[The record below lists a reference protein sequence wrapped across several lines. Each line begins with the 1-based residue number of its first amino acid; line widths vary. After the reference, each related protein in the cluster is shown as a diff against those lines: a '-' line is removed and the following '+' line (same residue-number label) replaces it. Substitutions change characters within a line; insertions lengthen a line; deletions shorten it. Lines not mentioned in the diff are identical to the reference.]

1 MTGGTSLLSSRGRFI
16 AEGSA
21 FMEDVTFCGLS
32 ATLLNVTIVVKER
45 GILHA
50 CYSEN
55 KERKKDLG
63 ER

>member
-1 MTGGTSLLSSRGRFI
+1 
-16 AEGSA
+16 
-21 FMEDVTFCGLS
+21 MEDVTFCGLS